1 MRDIKQVLRGF
12 IPGGEIK
19 EWDVTP
25 TVTATPAIFTDEGIH
40 NATFDG
46 TLLHVNGL
54 ANSDPLYIGAMKTAL
69 TMQALSDG
77 DGYRYSV
84 RLADILSEGALIF
97 GIAVLP
103 STMSASDAA
112 AELFTTVSGT
122 PSTPS
127 IFSIMLRATSE
138 KQSLL
143 MGSVAT
149 DLVPSFSIG
158 AAISVTNSFVADTE
172 YTEHLFIRKYNGKLY
187 LAKELVDSDGITYN
201 ILGMTEIANNPVIA
215 DDLTVF
221 VFAGSLLMSG
231 GVAPTHGNFFIEPT
245 CALAPLT
252 TNVAG
257 TAFELQIGDQTVFD
271 GYFPIIKQPV
281 GTTVTQKTFPLGTRP
296 LEQYKT
302 KVVGQVGVPIAPY
315 GITVSPNQILVV
327 NNVDLGSESF
337 TPLVDNASISD
348 LLAPVFTQQTAML
361 QSIAEIGSLVQ
372 QTATD
377 VNKALINAGE
387 MIVFV
392 KDNVDNTDL
401 NSNITFN
408 TLEAA
413 YAYLITFPHFIK
425 KRIVL
430 DDRSGFLLAGNGET
444 YNCAA
449 NNVVLSTYLAYTG
462 KPVFKTP
469 SIGASGGLN
478 TYILGT
484 FTGLVLDHFEGRLD
498 GSGLIKNIS
507 PSLPYGLQ
515 LNESFFIADKSAFDL
530 PELASSTTVTL
541 TNHSCFIYTG
551 AFNDADG
558 QTHPHLDVIASE
570 DSSFDLETNTPTPGV
585 GVTDKILLMRSTS
598 LRADNIPTNFITS
611 RYVRRGS
618 DNPLTVRI
626 GDLNQL
632 LWLIGLA
639 NADNLVVRHPADFG
653 EPSQSYPNRL
663 YPLAKRLIIAGEIH
677 LGNLQLSTFANTLT
691 LIGLPGAS
699 LNANASAITIANGAV
714 VLEINNLTIKSDGTT
729 YPAITAEDTNS
740 NGYPS
745 LIMNDCTVDAQNA
758 IEWIAAPFISN
769 ANSFELTRVK
779 FLNLRASIAVQ
790 AVSVTKLRDISVD
803 NQGSPALPVL
813 SIAFKTESYQPKSIL
828 IIDGVDHITTNTDNN
843 GNLPPILDIRGTYI
857 PSEADTTTH
866 IDISNVRTIKQYS
879 NQVYREVNVL
889 LQGLPYD
896 YYDDT
901 NFETDQGDSYAILTG
916 TMSFNIGDV
925 ALAHQGSLTG
935 ITDSQLRK
943 FQLENYGISYRGA
956 RQRRFKVSISG
967 KSQCNSSIYQLLFQR
982 VKTSTM
988 GGFGTPDTTI
998 LKNIQFTGTAN
1009 TVRDFTCERI
1019 VTLRE
1024 DYSLAI
1030 FAANI
1035 DNVQDV
1041 FLTDLVWGITEL

>member
-25 TVTATPAIFTDEGIH
+25 TVTATPAVMTNEGIH

-46 TLLHVNGL
+46 TLMHVDGL
-54 ANSDPLYIGAMKTAL
+54 SSSNPTVIATMKTAL

-84 RLADILSEGALIF
+84 RLADILSDGALLF
-97 GIAVLP
+97 GIAILP
-103 STMSASDAA
+103 SSMSAPDAA
-112 AELFTTVSGT
+112 AELLTAISGV
-122 PSTPS
+122 PNTPS
-127 IFSIMLRATSE
+127 IFSIVLRATNE

-221 VFAGSLLMSG
+221 IFAGSILFSG

-245 CALAPLT
+245 CALAPLS

-257 TAFELQIGDQTVFD
+257 TAFQLQIGDQAVFD
-271 GYFPIIKQPV
+271 SYFPTIKQPV

-315 GITVSPNQILVV
+315 GITVSPDQILVV

-337 TPLVDNASISD
+337 TPLVDSATISD

-361 QSIAEIGSLVQ
+361 QSIAEIGTLVQ

-413 YAYLITFPHFIK
+413 YAYLITFPYFIK

-469 SIGASGGLN
+469 SISASGSLN

-484 FTGLVLDHFEGRLD
+484 FTGLVLDRFEGRLD
-498 GSGLIKNIS
+498 GAGLIKNIS
-507 PSLPYGLQ
+507 PSMPYGLQ
-515 LNESFFIADKSAFDL
+515 LNESFFIADKTAFDI
-530 PELASSTTVTL
+530 PELASATTVTL
-541 TNHSCFIYTG
+541 ANHSCFIYTG
-551 AFNDADG
+551 AFDDTDW
-558 QTHPHLDVIASE
+558 QTHPHVEVIASE
-570 DSSFDLETNTPTPGV
+570 DSSFDIDTNTVTPAI
-585 GVTDKILLMRSTS
+585 GVTDKILLIRSTS
-598 LRADNIPTNFITS
+598 LRADNIPTNFITA

-618 DNPLTVRI
+618 DNPLTGRT

-663 YPLAKRLIIAGEIH
+663 YPQAKRLIIAGEIH
-677 LGNLQLSTFANTLT
+677 LGNLQLSSYNTLT

-699 LNANASAITIANGAV
+699 LSANASAILISNGALT
-714 VLEINNLTIKSDGTT
+714 LEINNLTLKSDSTA
-729 YPAITAEDTNS
+729 YPVIAGEDSNG

-745 LIMNDCTVDAQNA
+745 LIMNDCVVDAQNA
-758 IEWIAAPFISN
+758 IEWITAPYN
-769 ANSFELTRVK
+769 ANANNFELTRVK
-779 FLNLRASIAVQ
+779 FLNLRTSISIQ
-790 AVSVTKLRDISVD
+790 AVSIIKLRDISVD
-803 NQGSPALPVL
+803 NQGSPALPVF
-813 SIAFKTESYQPKSIL
+813 SIAFKSEAYQPKSIL
-828 IIDGVDHITTNTDNN
+828 IIDGVDHIAVNADTDNK
-843 GNLPPILDIRGTYI
+843 LPALLDIRGTYI

-866 IDISNVRTIKQYS
+866 INISNVRTIKRQS

-889 LQGLPYD
+889 LQGMPYD

-901 NFETDQGDSYAILTG
+901 NFETDQGDSYVILTG
-916 TMSFNIGDV
+916 TMSFNIGDPV
-925 ALAHQGSLTG
+925 FVHQGNLTG
-935 ITDSQLRK
+935 ITDSQLRG

-956 RQRRFKVSISG
+956 RQRRFKVSIRG

-988 GGFGTPDTTI
+988 GGYGTPDTTI
-998 LKNIQFTGTAN
+998 LKNIQFTGAAN
-1009 TVRDFTCERI
+1009 NLRDFTCDRI

>member
-25 TVTATPAIFTDEGIH
+25 TVTVTPAIFTNEGIH

-54 ANSDPLYIGAMKTAL
+54 ASPDPLYMSAMKTAL
-69 TMQALSDG
+69 TMHALADG

-84 RLADILSEGALIF
+84 RLANILSDGALIF

-103 STMSASDAA
+103 STLSASDAA
-112 AELFTTVSGT
+112 ATLLASISGT
-122 PSTPS
+122 PNTPS
-127 IFSIMLRATSE
+127 IFSIVLRATAE

-143 MGSVAT
+143 LGSVVT
-149 DLVPSFSIG
+149 DLNPTTPIA
-158 AAISVTNSFVADTE
+158 AAISITNTFVADTN
-172 YTEHLFIRKYNGKLY
+172 YTEHLLIRKHNGKLY
-187 LAKELVDSDGITYN
+187 LAKELVDSDGVTYN

-221 VFAGSLLMSG
+221 VFAGSWLISG
-231 GVAPTHGNFFIEPT
+231 GVAPNHANFFIEPT
-245 CALAPLT
+245 CAVAPVST
-252 TNVAG
+252 DVTG
-257 TAFELQIGDQTVFD
+257 TAFQLQIGNQAVFD
-271 GYFPIIKQPV
+271 NFFPTIKQPA
-281 GTTVTQKTFPLGTRP
+281 GTTVTQKTFPLGARP

-302 KVVGQVGVPIAPY
+302 KVVGPIGVPIAPY
-315 GITVSPNQILVV
+315 GITVSPNQLVVV

-337 TPLVDNASISD
+337 TPLADTASISD
-348 LLAPVFTQQTAML
+348 ILAPVYTQQTAML
-361 QSIAEIGSLVQ
+361 QSIAEIGTLVQ

-387 MIVFV
+387 MVVFV
-392 KDNVDNTDL
+392 KDNVDNIDL

-430 DDRSGFLLAGNGET
+430 DDRAGFLLVGGSET

-449 NNVVLSTYLAYTG
+449 NNIVLSTYLAYTG
-462 KPVFKTP
+462 LPVFKTP
-469 SIGASGGLN
+469 SISISGSLN
-478 TYILGT
+478 TYLIGT
-484 FTGLVLDHFEGRLD
+484 FVGLVLDRFEGRLD
-498 GSGLIKNIS
+498 SAGLIKNIS

-515 LNESFFIADKSAFDL
+515 LNESFFIADKTAFDL
-530 PELASSTTVTL
+530 PELSSGTTITL
-541 TNHSCFIYTG
+541 ANHSCFIYSGT
-551 AFNDADG
+551 FDDTDG

-570 DSSFDLETNTPTPGV
+570 DSSFDIVTNTVTPGM
-585 GVTDKILLMRSTS
+585 GVANKILLVRSTS
-598 LRADNIPTNFITS
+598 LRADDIPTNFITS
-611 RYVRRGS
+611 QYVYRGS
-618 DNPLTVRI
+618 DNPLTVRT

-639 NADNLVVRHPADFG
+639 NQDNLVVRHPMDFG
-653 EPSQSYPNRL
+653 TPTQSHPTRL

-677 LGNLQLSTFANTLT
+677 LGNLQLSTFNTLT

-699 LNANASAITIANGAV
+699 LNANASAIAISNGDI
-714 VLEINNLTIKSDGTT
+714 VLEINNLTLKSDGTA
-729 YPAITAEDTNS
+729 YPVIAAEDTNS

-745 LIMNDCTVDAQNA
+745 LIMNDCVVDAENA
-758 IEWIAAPFISN
+758 IEWGAALTTAG

-779 FLNLRASIAVQ
+779 FLNLRTSVSIQ
-790 AVSVTKLRDISVD
+790 GVSVTKLRDISID
-803 NQGSPALPVL
+803 NQAAPANAAFN
-813 SIAFKTESYQPKSIL
+813 IAFKTQPYQPKSIL
-828 IIDGVDHITTNTDNN
+828 IIDGVDQITTNTDSY
-843 GNLPPILDIRGTYI
+843 GNLPAVLDIRGTYI
-857 PSEADTTTH
+857 PSETDTTTH
-866 IDISNVRTIKQYS
+866 INISNVRTIKRQS

-896 YYDDT
+896 YYEDT
-901 NFETDQGDSYAILTG
+901 NFETDQGDSFAILTG

-925 ALAHQGSLTG
+925 ALAYRGNLTG
-935 ITDSQLRK
+935 VTDSQLRG
-943 FQLENYGISYRGA
+943 FQFENYGLSYRGA
-956 RQRRFKVSISG
+956 RQRRFKVSIRG
-967 KSQCNSSIYQLLFQR
+967 KSQCSSGIYQLLFQR

-988 GGFGTPDTTI
+988 GGYGTPDTTI
-998 LKNIQFTGTAN
+998 LKTEQITGFIN
-1009 TVRDFTCERI
+1009 TLRPFEFERV

-1024 DYSLAI
+1024 DYSIAI

-1035 DNVQDV
+1035 ENTNDI
-1041 FLTDLVWGITEL
+1041 FLSELVWSIIEL